1 MVGPAC
7 GVVGYPGREVV
18 AQGRYADC
26 SKVQEVATRAD
37 THVGAQQST
46 VPKRHQI
53 CTSASGQLLKAA
65 QVRGLLFSELRLHT
79 VASHILQV
87 Q

>member
-18 AQGRYADC
+18 TQGRYVDR

-37 THVGAQQST
+37 THAGAQQST
-46 VPKRHQI
+46 VPKRH
-53 CTSASGQLLKAA
+53 
-65 QVRGLLFSELRLHT
+65 
-79 VASHILQV
+79 
-87 Q
+87 